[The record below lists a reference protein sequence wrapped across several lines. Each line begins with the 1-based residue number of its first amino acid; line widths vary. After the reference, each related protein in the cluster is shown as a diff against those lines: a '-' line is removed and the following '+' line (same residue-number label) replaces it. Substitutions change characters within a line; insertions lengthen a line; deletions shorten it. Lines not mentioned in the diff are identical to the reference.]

1 MSAAVSGTRV
11 KFGKTDGDLRV
22 TSGGR
27 LVLVG
32 MVAGT
37 LTVESGGYANII
49 GMVVDELVIE
59 PGAGAKLPGICMGD
73 VTNHGGELTI
83 SGTVK
88 GVLRGR
94 STTRVMPQARIDR
107 FDEPIDP
114 ETGEG
119 PLPRAADLTSR
130 VIDDLTNARWAEVRA
145 RFDARMHD
153 SLSEEELAAVWLQV
167 PGRFG
172 NYQGHGD
179 TDSAR
184 VGDIT
189 RTVTRMRFDAG
200 ELVARIGFRD
210 DQTIAG
216 LYILDA

>member
-1 MSAAVSGTRV
+1 MSAAISGIRV
-11 KFGKTDGDLRV
+11 KFGKTDGDVRV
-22 TSGGR
+22 TSGGK

-32 MVAGT
+32 MVVGT

-49 GMVVDELVIE
+49 GAVDGLVIE
-59 PGAGAKLPGICMGD
+59 PGARAKLRGLSMGD

-83 SGTVK
+83 SGAVK

-94 STTRVMPQARIDR
+94 STTRVMPKARIDH

-119 PLPRAADLTSR
+119 PLPEAADLASS

-153 SLSEEELAAVWLQV
+153 GLSEEELAAVWRQI
-167 PGRFG
+167 PGMVG
-172 NYQGHGD
+172 NYEGHGD
-179 TDSAR
+179 TDVAR
-184 VGDIT
+184 EGDLT
-189 RTVTRMRFDAG
+189 RTVTRLRFDAG

-216 LYILDA
+216 LYILNP